1 MISTGSQ
8 CLRCQRKDDAIFN
21 SESDTTTTT
30 INIEKSICIDGNVE
44 HLLPTLMT
52 TLAVLYPF
60 PSPYT
65 RLTASQSVSLGGKY
79 NESQNRDR
87 DLDNLNVTA
96 KRLLEL
102 AILEAKRSLSDDDED
117 NHPIY
122 FGAAVVFEDQSIVT
136 SRQRSALE
144 YGCTLDAVSQLAPY
158 LQDESYAP
166 VLIVQADQYGIAHSP
181 FAPARAYLSEHGYED
196 CHVLVH
202 DTSSSSDDDD
212 ATQLDKW
219 ELKEVLVAD
228 LAPTP
233 PAWTQTASHATS
245 RKDNENNFTDKE
257 EKNNESN
264 SYL

>member
-21 SESDTTTTT
+21 IESDTTTT
-30 INIEKSICIDGNVE
+30 INNEEPICIDGNVE
-44 HLLPTLMT
+44 HLLPTLKT

-65 RLTASQSVSLGGKY
+65 RLTASQSVFLGKKY

-102 AILEAKRSLSDDDED
+102 AILEAKRSLSDDDD
-117 NHPIY
+117 MNHPIY

-166 VLIVQADQYGIAHSP
+166 VLLVQADQYGIAHSP

-196 CHVLVH
+196 CRVLVH
-202 DTSSSSDDDD
+202 DTSSLSNDDD
-212 ATQLDKW
+212 ATQLDRW

-233 PAWTQTASHATS
+233 PAWTQTVSDATS
-245 RKDNENNFTDKE
+245 RKDKDNNATEKE
-257 EKNNESN
+257 KRNDDSN
-264 SYL
+264 S